1 MKMAKHEKPV
11 SATRRVLRVTAA
23 AAAVVLAGATAVRM
37 WAQARER
44 AIAAAA
50 GPED

>member
-1 MKMAKHEKPV
+1 MAKHEKP
-11 SATRRVLRVTAA
+11 ARKGRRAVGMLAA
-23 AAAVVLAGATAVRM
+23 AAAVAGMVTAVRM
-37 WAQARER
+37 WAQAKER